1 MSDPEKILKEFFED
15 APLYTPIMLPGDIE
29 TRRSYKLREIQAHC
43 LNCNESKPFH
53 NKEPESYVLFMEKYT
68 NSRDFIL
75 KFECVTCKE
84 SCIKYW
90 VTMAQID
97 DANIQFQ
104 KIGQDPQKELPRNK
118 ELSKFFKKDK
128 DDYNKAVVCL
138 THGYGVAA
146 FAYMR
151 RIVEKNILS
160 LLDLIAEDESIDETV
175 KEALQSLRKES
186 SMADKIKVANN
197 ALPGYLKPDGI
208 NPLGAIYK
216 VLSEGVHSLPDE
228 KCLEKA
234 NILQNCLLFMISELA
249 SHKRNRENFKK
260 SIGMLSSI

>member
-1 MSDPEKILKEFFED
+1 MSDPEKILKEFFEN
-15 APLYTPIMLPGDIE
+15 APLYTPIMLPGE
-29 TRRSYKLREIQAHC
+29 SGQTRIYTLREIQVYCPVCEA
-43 LNCNESKPFH
+43 SKPFH
-53 NKEPESYVLFMEKYT
+53 NKEQHDYVIAMNQYT
-68 NSRDFIL
+68 DSRDSIL
-75 KFECVTCKE
+75 KFECVTCKD
-84 SCIKYW
+84 SNIRFW
-90 VTMAQID
+90 VKMVQFDEATL
-97 DANIQFQ
+97 QFQ
-104 KIGQDPQKELPRNK
+104 KTGQDPQKELSRNK
-118 ELSKFFKKDK
+118 ELSKFFKRDK

-208 NPLGAIYK
+208 NPLGTIYK

-234 NILQNCLLFMISELA
+234 NILQNCILFMISELA

-260 SIGMLSSI
+260 SIGMLSDI